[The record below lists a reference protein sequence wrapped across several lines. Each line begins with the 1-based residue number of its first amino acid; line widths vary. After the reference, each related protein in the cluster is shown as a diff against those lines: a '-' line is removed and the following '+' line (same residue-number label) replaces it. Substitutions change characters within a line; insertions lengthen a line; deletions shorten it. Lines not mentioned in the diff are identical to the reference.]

1 MKRYKKKKRGSIFS
15 LLISNYIAF
24 TVAIVLTVML
34 ITYLG
39 MLLFTKQL
47 NIPVGLTEKEQ
58 ELLSE
63 EKYDE
68 LKLKKIAGVNGQIDI
83 LDENNNVI
91 YHLGDGSVIN
101 RYSERELNYIREYD
115 GSGVYTYAYKFRN
128 NGEELILLLKNK
140 NLFNNEYSNDMEYDV
155 SLVEVIDKDLN
166 VIYRAGDVEDTSYS
180 SYTKEELGY
189 LLGTYP
195 EKYEVLKFSFTN
207 KLNEKRTM
215 IIKEERIN
223 EERFQE
229 RLDFWSVS
237 SIVTVGIVYIICTII
252 FVMALRKKVKRP
264 LEKLE
269 GAMYSLAEGKS
280 RSIIDYS
287 GPKEF
292 VQICDAF
299 NIMVNKLEDSEVEKD
314 RLTNDKQRILS
325 DISHDLKTPITTIQ
339 GYSKAL
345 VDGVISEEDLNK
357 YLKIIYTKSTRL
369 NELINMFYEYSKVEH
384 PDFQLILNEV
394 DLSEYFRSY
403 LAIKYED
410 ILDTGFDL
418 DVDIPDEVLL
428 CNIDKVQFLRV
439 LDNLLGNAIKHNPKG
454 TTIYFKLI
462 REKYNYKIILADNGV
477 GISEEIAKNIF
488 DAFTVGD
495 ESRTNKEGSG
505 LGLAIVKKIV
515 EMHKGNIR
523 LKVSNDKE
531 YATIFE
537 IIIPK

>member
-1 MKRYKKKKRGSIFS
+1 M
-15 LLISNYIAF
+15 LISNYIAF

-58 ELLSE
+58 ELLRE
-63 EKYDE
+63 ERYDE
-68 LKLKKIAGVNGQIDI
+68 LKLKKIAGINGQIDI
-83 LDENNNVI
+83 LDQNNNVI
-91 YHLGDGSVIN
+91 YHLGDGPVIS
-101 RYSERELNYIREYD
+101 RYSERELRYISEYD
-115 GSGVYTYAYKFRN
+115 GSGIYTYAYKFRN
-128 NGEELILLLKNK
+128 NGEELILLLKNRTV
-140 NLFNNEYSNDMEYDV
+140 FNNEYFDDMEYDV
-155 SLVEVIDKDLN
+155 ELVEVIDKNLN
-166 VIYRAGDVEDTSYS
+166 VIYRAGDTEDTLYSY
-180 SYTKEELGY
+180 YTKEELGY

-195 EKYEVLKFSFTN
+195 EKYDVTKFSFTN

-215 IIKEERIN
+215 IIKEEKIN
-223 EERFQE
+223 EERLEE
-229 RLDFWSVS
+229 RLSFWSIS
-237 SIVTVGIVYIICTII
+237 SMVTVVVVYIVCTII
-252 FVMALRKKVKRP
+252 FVMALRKKVKKP

-280 RSIIDYS
+280 KSIIDYS

-292 VQICDAF
+292 VQICDSF

-314 RLTNDKQRILS
+314 RLTSDKQRILS

-357 YLKIIYTKSTRL
+357 YLNIIYTKSTRL
-369 NELINMFYEYSKVEH
+369 NELINMFYEYSKLEH
-384 PDFQLILNEV
+384 PDFKLIFNKV

-410 ILDTGFDL
+410 ILDAGFEL

-439 LDNLLGNAIKHNPKG
+439 LDNLLGNATKHNPKG
-454 TTIYFKLI
+454 TIIYFKLI
-462 REKYNYKIILADNGV
+462 KEKYNYKIILADNGV
-477 GISEEIAKNIF
+477 GISEDIAKNIF

>member
-1 MKRYKKKKRGSIFS
+1 MKKYKKKKRGSIFS

-39 MLLFTKQL
+39 VLLFAKQV
-47 NIPVGLTEKEQ
+47 NIPVGLTEEEQ
-58 ELLSE
+58 ALLEE

-68 LKLKKIAGVNGQIDI
+68 LKLKKIAGINGQIEI
-83 LDENNNVI
+83 LDQNNNVI
-91 YHLGDGSVIN
+91 YHLGDGPVIS
-101 RYSERELNYIREYD
+101 RYSERELNYIQDYD
-115 GSGVYTYAYKFRN
+115 GSSTYTYAYKFRN
-128 NGEELILLLKNK
+128 NGEELILLLKNRAV
-140 NLFNNEYSNDMEYDV
+140 FNNEYPNDMEYDV
-155 SLVEVIDKDLN
+155 GLVEVVDENLN
-166 VIYRAGDVEDTSYS
+166 VIYRAGDIEDTSYS

-195 EKYEVLKFSFTN
+195 EKYDVFKFTFTN
-207 KLNEKRTM
+207 KANQKRTV
-215 IIKEERIN
+215 IVKEEKIN
-223 EERFQE
+223 EEKFQE
-229 RLDFWSVS
+229 RLNFWSIT
-237 SIVTVGIVYIICTII
+237 SIVTVGIVYIVCTII

-280 RSIIDYS
+280 KSIIDYS

-292 VQICDAF
+292 VQICDSF
-299 NIMVNKLEDSEVEKD
+299 NVMVNKLEDSEIEKD

-369 NELINMFYEYSKVEH
+369 NELINMFYEYSKLEH
-384 PDFQLILNEV
+384 PDFKLIFNEV

-410 ILDTGFDL
+410 ILDEGFEL
-418 DVDIPDEVLL
+418 DVDIPDEILI

-462 REKYNYKIILADNGV
+462 KEKDDYKIILADNGV
-477 GISEEIAKNIF
+477 GISEDIAKNIF

-515 EMHKGNIR
+515 EMHKGSIK
-523 LKVSNDKE
+523 LKVSNVKE
-531 YATIFE
+531 YTTIFE

>member
-1 MKRYKKKKRGSIFS
+1 MKKYKKKKRGSIFS

-39 MLLFTKQL
+39 VLLFAKQV

-58 ELLSE
+58 ALLEE

-68 LKLKKIAGVNGQIDI
+68 LKLKKIAGINGQIEI
-83 LDENNNVI
+83 LDQNNNVI
-91 YHLGDGSVIN
+91 YHLGDGPVIS
-101 RYSERELNYIREYD
+101 RYSERELNYIQDYD
-115 GSGVYTYAYKFRN
+115 GSSTYTYAYKFRN
-128 NGEELILLLKNK
+128 NGEELILLLKNRAV
-140 NLFNNEYSNDMEYDV
+140 FNNEYPNDMEYDV
-155 SLVEVIDKDLN
+155 GLVEVVDENLN
-166 VIYRAGDVEDTSYS
+166 VIYRAGDIEDTSYS

-195 EKYEVLKFSFTN
+195 EKYDVFKFTFTN
-207 KLNEKRTM
+207 KANQKRTV
-215 IIKEERIN
+215 IVKEEKIN
-223 EERFQE
+223 EEKFQE
-229 RLDFWSVS
+229 RLNFWSIT
-237 SIVTVGIVYIICTII
+237 SIVTVGIVYIVCTII

-280 RSIIDYS
+280 KSIIDYS

-292 VQICDAF
+292 VQICDSF
-299 NIMVNKLEDSEVEKD
+299 NVMVNKLEDSEIEKD

-369 NELINMFYEYSKVEH
+369 NELINMFYEYSKLEH
-384 PDFQLILNEV
+384 PDFKLIFNEV

-410 ILDTGFDL
+410 ILDEGFEL
-418 DVDIPDEVLL
+418 DVDIPDEILI

-462 REKYNYKIILADNGV
+462 KEKDDYKIILADNGV
-477 GISEEIAKNIF
+477 GISEDIAKNIF

-515 EMHKGNIR
+515 EMHKGSIK

-531 YATIFE
+531 YSTIFE